1 MIERVG
7 LIQHKSAWDY
17 TNLGIL
23 QTISWK
29 EFVLYKRLCLMALL
43 LFYHSNLFSRSE
55 FYTSDSTKK
64 LKVIVFY
71 VWGKPNID
79 SSGIYLKCEDS
90 IQNKYGFKY
99 ERVGGCI
106 VRNSELIKWNWHNRR
121 AINAMR
127 RRHGKQWYQN
137 YKSELNNCCLK

>member
-1 MIERVG
+1 MRDRER
-7 LIQHKSAWDY
+7 
-17 TNLGIL
+17 
-23 QTISWK
+23 
-29 EFVLYKRLCLMALL
+29 FVFDKKYLL
-43 LFYHSNLFSRSE
+43 TGAIFFFSSIVFCRNE
-55 FYTSDSTKK
+55 NINADTTKK

-71 VWGKPNID
+71 EWGFPNF
-79 SSGIYLKCEDS
+79 SGSEIYDKYEDS

-99 ERVGGCI
+99 KRVGGCTI
-106 VRNSELIKWNWHNRR
+106 GSIERTKWNWHNRR